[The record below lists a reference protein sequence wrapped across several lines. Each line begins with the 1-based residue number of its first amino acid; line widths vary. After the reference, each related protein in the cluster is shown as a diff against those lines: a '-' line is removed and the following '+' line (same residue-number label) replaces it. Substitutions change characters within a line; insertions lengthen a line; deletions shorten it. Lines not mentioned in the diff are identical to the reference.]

1 MGNQWHAATVSNLIK
16 GDQNENH
23 TTAKRIQNNVSDS
36 EMALLHI
43 SVEEGMGSAMWEEGW
58 QRSHIPPEQRRIM
71 TEIQRGQRDWMVV
84 TNDRRK

>member
-1 MGNQWHAATVSNLIK
+1 MMKITRLQK
-16 GDQNENH
+16 GY
-23 TTAKRIQNNVSDS
+23 RINVSDS

-84 TNDRRK
+84 TNDRRS

>member
-1 MGNQWHAATVSNLIK
+1 MKITMLQK
-16 GDQNENH
+16 GY
-23 TTAKRIQNNVSDS
+23 RINVSDS

-43 SVEEGMGSAMWEEGW
+43 VVEEGMGSVLWEEEW
-58 QRSHIPPEQRRIM
+58 QRSHIPPEQKRIM